1 MTTTAAQQVVLDN
14 TLVPLK
20 KRVKIGKCN
29 MRIDLVKT
37 QKQPTYQVVL
47 DSLALTTCY
56 PTFLITV
63 DVQEIYMHQ
72 FWFTINKKDSTSYRF
87 KIDKKKF
94 TLNMKV
100 FMEIFQI
107 ITQDEKETQ
116 ETFFSLKE
124 ENSCQCRS
132 TSVRIRDT
140 PSVSVSNTKAPTK
153 VARSKGIEL
162 LSDAALLEEA
172 QLKKAL
178 KRSKR
183 ETTIHQAGDSSEGAN
198 FKSKAILL
206 EAKTNDDEE
215 ETEDEFVHTPPNYV
229 PTDDETNDESN
240 DVTEEVY
247 ERINEELYGD
257 VNIRLTDAKPDDED
271 KGDKEMTNAE
281 IKDDEHENVNQ
292 EGVVVFMLDINVQHE
307 VPRTLTL
314 LTIPVS
320 IIPEHNVINPSET
333 VTTALATTIS
343 SLLTSLF
350 PHLQQSTPIPTP
362 TTIEATTSNI
372 VVSKSETLAALRL
385 RVTYL
390 EKDVKELKDVDN
402 SIKVISTIQ
411 AEVPKAVKE
420 YLRSSMDDAMH
431 KVIQKNVADII
442 K

>member
-1 MTTTAAQQVVLDN
+1 MTTTAAQQVALDN

-94 TLNMKV
+94 TLNMK
-100 FMEIFQI
+100 MNKLSPSSKNLD
-107 ITQDEKETQ
+107 TKETLNL
-116 ETFFSLKE
+116 TLKLLLIICTNLGE
-124 ENSCQCRS
+124 PLQQPSTSAYLGKLQSKNNLNLQKKAVSSKKPATKRQS

-271 KGDKEMTNAE
+271 KGDKEMTSAE
-281 IKDDEHENVNQ
+281 IKDVEHENVNQ
-292 EGVVVFMLDINVQHE
+292 EGVVVFIYSVC
-307 VPRTLTL
+307 
-314 LTIPVS
+314 
-320 IIPEHNVINPSET
+320 SE
-333 VTTALATTIS
+333 
-343 SLLTSLF
+343 
-350 PHLQQSTPIPTP
+350 
-362 TTIEATTSNI
+362 
-372 VVSKSETLAALRL
+372 SETLAALRL